1 MPVPA
6 RPPAPGLSL
15 ALLILLLPGG
25 VAAQNGDGAAGAE
38 TIRIESLSGVVEVA
52 VAEHR
57 GYPAVRVSELVGGLL
72 TEATL
77 REGAARA
84 RLGGEALTL
93 QAGSPFLRYGGRVY
107 QLANP
112 AYAEGGALWAPAE
125 LLTRWWPMVR
135 ARRGGGLARGAE
147 AGGDRVPSPLG
158 DGTWRVVIDP
168 GHGGRD
174 PGALGRRGTREK
186 DVVLGIARRVHER
199 LQAEPGVEPVLT
211 RDRDVFVPV
220 RDRSQLAVER
230 EGELFVSIH
239 ANVARDRRAS
249 GFETFFLSPART
261 EEAREV
267 AVRENS
273 VMDLEEGDGPDLG
286 AIQFILAGLDRNVN
300 LQESRRLAGYVQ
312 NAMRERRATR
322 DRGVKQGPFWV
333 LLGALS
339 RMPSVLVEVGFL
351 SSSEEERVLRSER
364 GQEEIA
370 EAIADAILEYRR
382 YLERYESMSASGGP
396 P

>member
-1 MPVPA
+1 MRVRAAGP
-6 RPPAPGLSL
+6 
-15 ALLILLLPGG
+15 LLVALLLPGG
-25 VAAQNGDGAAGAE
+25 VAAQSDDGAGEE
-38 TIRIESLSGVVEVA
+38 TIRIESLGGALEVA

-57 GYPAVRVSELVGGLL
+57 GYPAVRVSELVGGFL
-72 TEATL
+72 TDATL
-77 REGAARA
+77 RESAAHG
-84 RLGGEALTL
+84 RLAGEALTL
-93 QAGSPFLRYGGRVY
+93 QAGSPFLRYGSRVY

-112 AYAEGGALWAPAE
+112 AYEEGGSLWAPAE

-135 ARRGGGLARGAE
+135 ARRGQGLAGRGA
-147 AGGDRVPSPLG
+147 GGAARVPSPLG

-174 PGALGRRGTREK
+174 PGALGTRGTREK
-186 DVVLGIARRVHER
+186 DVVLGIARRVYER
-199 LQAEPGVEPVLT
+199 LRSEPGVDPVLT
-211 RDRDVFVPV
+211 RERDVFVPV
-220 RDRSQLAVER
+220 RDRSQLAVEQD
-230 EGELFVSIH
+230 GELFVSIH

-273 VMDLEEGDGPDLG
+273 VMDLEEGEGPDLG

-351 SSSEEERVLRSER
+351 SSPDEEGVLRTER
-364 GQEEIA
+364 GQDEIA
-370 EAIADAILEYRR
+370 DAIADAILEYRG
-382 YLERYESMSASGGP
+382 YLERYDRMSAAGGGE
-396 P
+396 